1 MKYQYWLS
9 NIPGVGCKTIHRL
22 LGQAGSAEEI
32 YFLKKEQLEKLSGLS
47 DRQVHAITDRKKNWD
62 LEEKYAALGEN
73 GISFLS
79 CEMESYPK
87 QLRNI
92 VDAPYSLYIKGK
104 MPDFSKRRVA
114 GGGESSGRECA
125 RNTER
130 KWQNRSVKNWRF
142 AGRRF

>member
-104 MPDFSKRRVA
+104 CLISQKEEWR
-114 GGGESSGRECA
+114 SSGRECA

>member
-47 DRQVHAITDRKKNWD
+47 DRQVHAITDRKKNWN
-62 LEEKYAALGEN
+62 LEEKYAALGES

-104 MPDFSKRRVA
+104 MPDFSKEEWR
-114 GGGESSGRECA
+114 SSGRECA

-130 KWQNRSVKNWRF
+130 QWQNKLEKNWHSVGQRF
-142 AGRRF
+142 

>member
-32 YFLKKEQLEKLSGLS
+32 YFLKKEQLEKISGLS
-47 DRQVHAITDRKKNWD
+47 DRQVHAITDRKKNWN
-62 LEEKYAALGEN
+62 LEEKYAALGES

-104 MPDFSKRRVA
+104 MPDF
-114 GGGESSGRECA
+114 
-125 RNTER
+125 
-130 KWQNRSVKNWRF
+130 
-142 AGRRF
+142 